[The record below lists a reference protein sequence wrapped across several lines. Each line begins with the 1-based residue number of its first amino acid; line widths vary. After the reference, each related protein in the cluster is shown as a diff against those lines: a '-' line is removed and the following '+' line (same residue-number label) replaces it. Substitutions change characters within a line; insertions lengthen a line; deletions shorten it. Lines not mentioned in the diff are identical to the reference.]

1 MQART
6 VLAKTLGVVATIGVA
21 SAALAQTPGPASNI
35 SSVVRG
41 GVVVV
46 SYDLAPTNA
55 SSEFSILLEASS
67 DGGKTYTVRPQTV
80 KGDVGPAVRAGIG
93 KQITWEAAKDVE
105 SLTLDQYRYRVL
117 AQPARAAETPRAQAP
132 TPLPVAASTSKRG
145 SGGKWGGIALMGAG
159 GALAVL
165 GTTVL
170 KQEYYDPFYGDYW
183 TETNKTFVW
192 SGIAAAAGGATLFML
207 SGSKDDS
214 GVGLSVKPHGV
225 MLQYRM
231 PIMKDTRSGA
241 R

>member
-1 MQART
+1 M
-6 VLAKTLGVVATIGVA
+6 VAINAMA
-21 SAALAQTPGPASNI
+21 SAAMGQTTGPASNI

-46 SYDLAPTNA
+46 SYDLASTNA
-55 SSEFSILLEASS
+55 GSEFSVLLEASS

-105 SLTLDQYRYRVL
+105 SLALDQYRYRVL
-117 AQPARAAETPRAQAP
+117 AQPTRLVTPSQPVAP
-132 TPLPVAASTSKRG
+132 VPAPVAAVTQKPGRG
-145 SGGKWGGIALMGAG
+145 SGGKWGGIALMSAG

-170 KQEYYDPFYGDYW
+170 KEEYYDPFFGEYY
-183 TETNKTFVW
+183 TETKKMLVW
-192 SGIAAAAGGATLFML
+192 SGVAAAAGGATLFML
-207 SGSKDDS
+207 SGSQDDS

-231 PIMKDTRSGA
+231 RFAKGA
-241 R
+241 GGS

>member
-1 MQART
+1 M
-6 VLAKTLGVVATIGVA
+6 VAINAVA
-21 SAALAQTPGPASNI
+21 SAALGQTAGPASNV

-46 SYDLAPTNA
+46 SYDLASTSA
-55 SSEFSILLEASS
+55 VSEFSVLLEASS

-80 KGDVGPAVRAGIG
+80 KGDVGPVVRAGTG

-105 SLTLDQYRYRVL
+105 SLALDQYRYRVL
-117 AQPARAAETPRAQAP
+117 AQPARIFSAAQPVAP
-132 TPLPVAASTSKRG
+132 VPAPVAAVSPKPGGG

-170 KQEYYDPFYGDYW
+170 KEEYYDPYYGYYY
-183 TETNKTFVW
+183 TETKKALVW
-192 SGIAAAAGGATLFML
+192 SGVAAAAGGATLLVL
-207 SGSKDDS
+207 SGSKDGS
-214 GVGLSVKPHGV
+214 GAHLSVNPHGV
-225 MLQYRM
+225 MLQYR
-231 PIMKDTRSGA
+231 TRFGQGAGAKPGA